1 MPTPKRP
8 PLIDAPAYTLREA
21 TRLTGISFGALHAWS
36 YGGPATSRRR
46 RARPII
52 QLAGTHW
59 SFTNLVEAHALRAL
73 RKTHQLRL
81 TPIRAAVRYVEEQLK
96 VQHPLATVEFKTD
109 GVHLFVEKFGQLINA
124 SQDGQTA
131 MRVVLEQCLRQIEYG
146 HNGRAAR
153 LYIDG
158 ERRLIVID
166 PAIRFGRPVI
176 TGTSVPVEMIVERFD
191 AGDSIDALAADY
203 ELRTEEIEEALR
215 SRSHLKADA
224 A

>member
-36 YGGPATSRRR
+36 HGAPATSRRR
-46 RARPII
+46 GTPPII
-52 QLAGTHW
+52 QLAGNHW

-73 RKTHQLRL
+73 RKMHQLQL
-81 TPIRAAVRYVEEQLK
+81 EAIRKAVRFVEEQLK
-96 VQHPLATVEFKTD
+96 VKHPLATVEFKTD
-109 GVHLFVEKFGQLINA
+109 GIHLFVDKFGKLINA

-131 MRVVLEQCLRQIEYG
+131 MREVLEQYLRQVVYG
-146 HNGRAAR
+146 RDGRAAR
-153 LYIDG
+153 LYLDG

-166 PAIRFGRPVI
+166 PAIRFGRPVV

-203 ELRTEEIEEALR
+203 VLSKEQIEEALR
-215 SRSHLKADA
+215 SRPKADA